1 MMQFTGRFKT
11 FNAPRVADGMNVDMD
26 QAPRTSK
33 HLLLVGGLL
42 AIILSPALFL
52 LQTPLED
59 IELRNL
65 TGVVTTVVLAI
76 LLIAGGAYM
85 RKSPLSATLLAF
97 VASIA
102 LLALGGTAGL
112 IGGLFGIVGAVAGAT
127 PIVWDFLTR
136 AK

>member
-1 MMQFTGRFKT
+1 MT
-11 FNAPRVADGMNVDMD
+11 VDMD

-42 AIILSPALFL
+42 AIVLSPALFL

-85 RKSPLSATLLAF
+85 KKSPLSATLLAF

-112 IGGLFGIVGAVAGAT
+112 IGGLFGIVG
-127 PIVWDFLTR
+127 
-136 AK
+136 